1 MRTKSGTDGMNTSI
15 VELSNV
21 SAHGI
26 WLLIDDGELFLP
38 YDEFPWFRDATI
50 AQLSSIE
57 RPTSD
62 ALRWPDLDVDLA
74 IDSIEHPDRYPLIW
88 RPAARVR
95 EPEPEGPDF
104 GAADG

>member
-1 MRTKSGTDGMNTSI
+1 MNTST

-26 WLLIDDGELFLP
+26 WLLIDDRELFLP
-38 YDEFPWFRDATI
+38 YAEFPWFRDATI

-57 RPTSD
+57 RPTSG

-74 IDSIEHPDRYPLIW
+74 IDSIEHPDRYPLVS
-88 RPAARVR
+88 RAGSQVR
-95 EPEPEGPDF
+95 EMGSDRSDEPARDAHGN
-104 GAADG
+104 A